1 MESKDLILLLH
12 PVAAVILVFPLLGVV
27 VNRALQVRQRRL
39 TEGKSKIPATVG
51 QEHVQLGRWLTGS
64 VVGIVLLALA
74 NDVLGNIVQ
83 NGVWGKEP
91 FKVVLIGLMFGAAIA
106 SLTLLYKAQSKLWRG
121 TFATL
126 SSMALI
132 VLGAQDG
139 VYRKT
144 EQWYV
149 SHYYYGIAAAVL
161 MIISLTI
168 LREIYQDRTHRWR
181 TVHIVLNSIALLLFI
196 GQGITGTQSLLEV
209 PLHWQ
214 EPYVQKLYEFQC
226 NQKPCN
232 VQPSVGSI
240 DKSKN

>member
-1 MESKDLILLLH
+1 MEFKDTILLLH
-12 PVAAVILVFPLLGVV
+12 PIAAVIFVFPLLGVV
-27 VNRALQVRQRRL
+27 LNRALQVRQRRL
-39 TEGKSKIPATVG
+39 GNEKTKIPAVVG

-83 NGVWGKEP
+83 NGIWGKDP
-91 FKVVLIGLMFGAAIA
+91 FKVVLICMMFGAAIA
-106 SLTLLYKAQSKLWRG
+106 SLILLYQAKAKLWRG
-121 TFATL
+121 VFATL

-132 VLGAQDG
+132 ILGAQDG

-149 SHYYYGIAAAVL
+149 SHYYYGITAAIL
-161 MIISLTI
+161 MIISVTI
-168 LREIYQDRTHRWR
+168 LREIYQDKTHRWR
-181 TVHIVLNSIALLLFI
+181 TLHIVLNSIALLLFI

-214 EPYVQKLYEFQC
+214 KPYVQKLYELQC
-226 NQKPCN
+226 DMKTCTVQAPAIPAKP
-232 VQPSVGSI
+232 
-240 DKSKN
+240 

>member
-1 MESKDLILLLH
+1 MEFKDTILLLH
-12 PVAAVILVFPLLGVV
+12 PIAAVIFVFPLLGVV
-27 VNRALQVRQRRL
+27 LNRALQVRQRRL
-39 TEGKSKIPATVG
+39 GNENTKIPAVVG

-83 NGVWGKEP
+83 NGIWGKDP
-91 FKVVLIGLMFGAAIA
+91 FKVVLIYMMFGAAIA
-106 SLTLLYKAQSKLWRG
+106 SLVLLYQAKAKLWRG
-121 TFATL
+121 VFATL

-132 VLGAQDG
+132 ILGAQDG

-149 SHYYYGIAAAVL
+149 SHYYYGITAAIL
-161 MIISLTI
+161 MIISVTI
-168 LREIYQDRTHRWR
+168 LREIYQDKTHRWR
-181 TVHIVLNSIALLLFI
+181 TLHIVLNSMALLLFI

-214 EPYVQKLYEFQC
+214 KPYVQKLYELQC
-226 NQKPCN
+226 DMKPCT
-232 VQPSVGSI
+232 VQSPAVPT
-240 DKSKN
+240 KP